1 MERVLL
7 LCIASERASSILCI
21 NIYIVPSTIYIYIY
35 CKMYTTMLHTT
46 GSHIYTIALGHPS
59 ICKVLTSYLLSI
71 ECRPYQLL
79 DGTRRVALSYINT
92 YLHIFL
98 LSYHTHKIRLTIWLD
113 VEPERAWLVKIT
125 SLLDK
130 ISLAQFDRKFERAR
144 LAR

>member
-21 NIYIVPSTIYIYIY
+21 NIYSTKYYIYILY

-71 ECRPYQLL
+71 
-79 DGTRRVALSYINT
+79 I
-92 YLHIFL
+92 
-98 LSYHTHKIRLTIWLD
+98 
-113 VEPERAWLVKIT
+113 
-125 SLLDK
+125 
-130 ISLAQFDRKFERAR
+130 
-144 LAR
+144 